1 MEIEIYTDGSSRGNP
16 GPGGWG
22 AIIVMGEAKGIRVRE
37 LGGRENNTTNN
48 RMELMALYQALA
60 HVEKLAGG
68 ESSGKKKQIIIHS
81 DSSYVLNGVTI
92 WMYAWEK
99 NGWKTKTKED
109 VLNKDIWEQ
118 ILPLAFRL
126 GKKCEVIF
134 KKVAGHAGIFG
145 NERADIIATSY
156 ADGERVLLYSGG
168 ISEYEK
174 LLGGKL
180 EDRNESV
187 PVKKAKKSTSSKKA
201 FSYVSLVD
209 GKISVDN
216 AWEACEKKVKGKKGA
231 KFQKVFS
238 KQEENDLIGVW
249 TLKSLF

>member
-1 MEIEIYTDGSSRGNP
+1 MKNIEIYTDGSSRGNP

-22 AIIVMGEAKGIRVRE
+22 AIIVMSEEKGIRVRE
-37 LGGRENNTTNN
+37 LGGREDQTTNN
-48 RMELMALYQALA
+48 RMELTALYEALM
-60 HVEKLAGG
+60 HIEK
-68 ESSGKKKQIIIHS
+68 SIKKNQRIIIHS

-109 VLNKDIWEQ
+109 VLNKDIWEK

-134 KKVAGHAGIFG
+134 KKVAGHAGIYG
-145 NERADIIATSY
+145 NERADIIATGY

-180 EDRNESV
+180 EDRNENV
-187 PVKKAKKSTSSKKA
+187 PVKKSKKSTSSKKA

-209 GKISVDN
+209 GKISVDDS
-216 AWEACEKKVKGKKGA
+216 WEKCEKKVKGKKGA

>member
-1 MEIEIYTDGSSRGNP
+1 MNDIEIYTDGSSRGNP

-22 AIIVMGEAKGIRVRE
+22 AIIVINEDKGVRVRE
-37 LGGRENNTTNN
+37 LGGRESQTTNN
-48 RMELMALYQALA
+48 RMELTAMLQSLS
-60 HVEKLAGG
+60 HIEKLT
-68 ESSGKKKQIIIHS
+68 KKNQRIIIHT
-81 DSSYVLNGVTI
+81 DSSYLLNGVTI

-109 VLNKDIWEQ
+109 VSNRDIWEQ
-118 ILPLAFRL
+118 ILPLVFRL
-126 GKKCEVIF
+126 SKKCEVIF
-134 KKVAGHAGIFG
+134 KKVVGHAGIFG
-145 NERADIIATSY
+145 NERADIIATGY

-168 ISEYEK
+168 LSEYEK

-180 EDRNESV
+180 EDRDENV
-187 PVKKAKKSTSSKKA
+187 PIKKIKKSTSSKKA

-209 GKISVDN
+209 GKIAVDDT
-216 AWEACEKKVKGKKGA
+216 WEKCEKKVKGKKGA

-238 KQEENDLIGVW
+238 KQEENDLIGLW